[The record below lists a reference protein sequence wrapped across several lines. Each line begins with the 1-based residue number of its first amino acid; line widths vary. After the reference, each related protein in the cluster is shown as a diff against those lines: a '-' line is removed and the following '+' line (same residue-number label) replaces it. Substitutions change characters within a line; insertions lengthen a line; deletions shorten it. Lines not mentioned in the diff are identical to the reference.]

1 MRTPCPPASDS
12 PQAETDAGTVQGV
25 RVGPVN
31 RFLGIPYAE
40 APIGDRRWRPPQPLT
55 PWTGVRPATRHGPS
69 AWQPVD
75 PNGFGP
81 WTSEYVVQ
89 DTVSEDCLYLNVWA
103 PAHRPAAA
111 CPVLLWIHGGAF
123 CQGSG
128 SVAVYDGHA
137 LASQG
142 VVVVSINYRLGVLG
156 FLAHPDLAGES
167 TASGYGNFG
176 LQDQVAALQ
185 WVRRNIAAFG
195 GDPQAVTIAG
205 QSAGALSVHM
215 LVASPLARGL
225 FHRAI
230 AQSGPPT
237 LVAIQ
242 TRAQAEADGL
252 AFAAELQQPG
262 VQALRALSVE
272 ALTGTLGPEPRFMP
286 MIDGA
291 LVPAWPPE
299 HSAASAASDVPML
312 VGQTADENSGLDPDY
327 GSDDPAAFAALM
339 QRHHGDQAPAL
350 AAQYLDAA
358 AGQAANAY
366 RAASLDRWLGALWC
380 WAEQRL
386 QTASA
391 PVFAYL
397 FEQVAPGPEAGRYGA
412 FHTSEVPYVLATLS
426 AAPQRGFSEAD
437 HRISALASAYWLNFV
452 KWGTPNGQ
460 GLPHWPKLH
469 QATPMLQRIGAHT
482 TTVDLLSATTLQA
495 LENQRST
502 GKPML
507 VLP

>member
-1 MRTPCPPASDS
+1 MPAPCPPASDS

-25 RVGPVN
+25 RVGTVDT
-31 RFLGIPYAE
+31 FLGIPYAE
-40 APIGDRRWRPPQPLT
+40 APIGDRRWRAPQPLT
-55 PWTGVRPATRHGPS
+55 PWTGVRQATRHGPS
-69 AWQPVD
+69 SWQPVD

-89 DTVSEDCLYLNVWA
+89 DSVSEDCLYLNVWV
-103 PAHRPAAA
+103 PADRPVAA

-167 TASGYGNFG
+167 AASGYGNFG

-185 WVRRNIAAFG
+185 WVSRNIAAFG

-215 LVASPLARGL
+215 LVASPLALGL

-230 AQSGPPT
+230 AQSGPPA

-252 AFAAELQQPG
+252 AFASELQQPG
-262 VQALRALSVE
+262 LQALRALSVE
-272 ALTGTLGPEPRFMP
+272 ALTRTLAPGPRFMP
-286 MIDGA
+286 MIDGT

-299 HSAASAASDVPML
+299 HGAGLAVSDVPML

-327 GSDDPAAFAALM
+327 GSDDPTALTALM
-339 QRHHGDQAPAL
+339 QRYYGDQGPKM
-350 AAQYLDAA
+350 AAQYLQAA
-358 AGQAANAY
+358 AGQAAAAY

-380 WAEQRL
+380 WAEHRL

-412 FHTSEVPYVLATLS
+412 FHTSDVPYVLATLD

-437 HRISALASAYWLNFV
+437 RGISAQASAYWLNFV
-452 KWGTPNGQ
+452 KGGTPNGP
-460 GLPHWPKLH
+460 GLPHWPDLH
-469 QATPMLQRIGAHT
+469 QATPMLLRIGAHT
-482 TTVDLLSATTLQA
+482 TTGDLLSATARQA
-495 LENQRST
+495 LACQRST